1 MAIKVT
7 RAQAIDALLAGK
19 WVYSG
24 DETHGPHGFQLG
36 APERYSR
43 RKAARFLTKFFYDDA
58 LYPRYAKICYWVI
71 E

>member
-1 MAIKVT
+1 MTIKVT
-7 RAQAIDALLAGK
+7 RAQAIDALLTGK

-24 DETHGPHGFQLG
+24 DEAHAPHGFQLG
-36 APERYSR
+36 VPELYSR
-43 RKAARFLTKFFYDDA
+43 RRASRVLTKFFYSDA

>member
-24 DETHGPHGFQLG
+24 DDTHSLHGLQLG

-43 RKAARFLTKFFYDDA
+43 RKAARALTRFFYGDA
-58 LYPRYAKICYWVI
+58 LYPRYAKICYWVT